1 MDTAVLVLN
10 LNYEPLNVCEARRA
24 LVLVDLGKAEVLE
37 HNGAVL
43 RSARRVFVCPSVIRL
58 AYLVRR
64 PRPQTRLSRR
74 EIFVRDDY
82 TCQYCGAH
90 MRELTLDH
98 VVPLHRGGA
107 HTWENLVSA
116 CPRCNHRKGGRS
128 PEEAHIRLLRQ
139 PVRPR
144 ASFLSTFYHHLQTHE
159 EWLKFVPE
167 WEVSFLPGGLP
178 QSPRSTA
185 CG

>member
-1 MDTAVLVLN
+1 MDTTVLVLN
-10 LNYEPLNVCEARRA
+10 LNYEPLNVCEAGRA

-37 HNGAVL
+37 HNGSVL

-64 PRPQTRLSRR
+64 PRPQARLSRR
-74 EIFVRDDY
+74 QIFVRDDY
-82 TCQYCGAH
+82 TCQYCGARS
-90 MRELTLDH
+90 RELTLDH
-98 VVPLHRGGA
+98 VIPLFRGGT

-116 CPRCNHRKGGRS
+116 CPRCNHRKGGRN
-128 PEEAHIRLLRQ
+128 PEEAHLRLLRE

-144 ASFLSTFYHHLQTHE
+144 ASFASTLYHHLQTHE
-159 EWLKFVPE
+159 EWWKFVPE
-167 WEVSFLPGGLP
+167 WEVSVVTGRVAP
-178 QSPRSTA
+178 SSTTAA